1 MAKAKSATAARRNRI
16 QLELRAE
23 QVHLLELLQEQLGM
37 RSRANLVEESISTLL
52 WFVQE
57 QRRGRKVVS
66 VDPAE
71 LTKLTHA
78 VEFASRASVF
88 PGNELYDHLVARP
101 HPWRRQLALKGRNIT
116 VGQLVANMR
125 ADNLSAEAAA
135 DDLGLQLAQVREAL
149 AYYEAHHELVDAE
162 LREDAHRLQDKAIG
176 LRLRLYLDSAP
187 TASS

>member
-1 MAKAKSATAARRNRI
+1 MAKPKTTNARKRSRI
-16 QLELRAE
+16 QLDLRAE
-23 QVHLLELLQEQLGM
+23 QVHLLELLQEQLGV
-37 RSRANLVEESISTLL
+37 RSRANLIEESISTLL

-71 LTKLTHA
+71 LSKLTHA

-101 HPWRRQLALKGRNIT
+101 HPWRRQLALKGRNMT
-116 VGQLVANMR
+116 VGQLVATMR

-149 AYYEAHHELVDAE
+149 AYYDAHRELVDAE
-162 LREDAHRLQDKAIG
+162 LREDAHRLQDKG
-176 LRLRLYLDSAP
+176 YRVEPSPLPR
-187 TASS
+187 